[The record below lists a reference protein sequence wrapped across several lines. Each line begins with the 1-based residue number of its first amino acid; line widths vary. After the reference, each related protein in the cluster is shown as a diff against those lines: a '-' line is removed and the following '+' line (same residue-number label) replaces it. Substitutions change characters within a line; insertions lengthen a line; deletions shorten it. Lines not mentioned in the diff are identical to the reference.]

1 MPRKL
6 TKTDDIKIFI
16 LYLMDRMGY
25 PLEYDTI
32 TSIIIQDD
40 IVNYFDF
47 AQCFAQL
54 EDDGHV
60 EKLEPDEENPKS
72 RYRVTK
78 TGRAVADGLNSV
90 IAKTVK
96 DKGYRSALRHMSLA
110 KRGAVVDQT
119 MRLEGDGVM
128 FSGTIRDPKGLQ
140 LEISLRADNEN
151 QLNRMQE
158 VFADRPEVI
167 LRGVTALLT
176 GDLDFVFGHA
186 DNFDDE

>member
-6 TKTDDIKIFI
+6 TKKEDIKIFI

-47 AQCFAQL
+47 AQCFGEL
-54 EDDGHV
+54 EDMGHI
-60 EKLEPDEENPKS
+60 EKLEPDGENPKS

-78 TGRAVADGLNSV
+78 TGRTVADGLNSV
-90 IAKTVK
+90 IARTVK

-119 MRLEGDGVM
+119 IRLEGEGVL
-128 FSGTIRDPKGLQ
+128 FSGTIKDPAGLQ
-140 LEISLRADNEN
+140 LEVSIRTDNEH
-151 QLNRMQE
+151 QLRQMQS

-167 LRGVTALLT
+167 LRGITALMT
-176 GDLDFVFGHA
+176 GDLDFVFGSA
-186 DNFDDE
+186 DDSIE

>member
-1 MPRKL
+1 
-6 TKTDDIKIFI
+6 
-16 LYLMDRMGY
+16 MDRMGY

-140 LEISLRADNEN
+140 LEISLRADNDN
-151 QLNRMQE
+151 QLSLMQE

-176 GDLDFVFGHA
+176 GDLDFVFGPA
-186 DNFDDE
+186 ESYDEE

>member
-6 TKTDDIKIFI
+6 TKKEDIKIFI

-47 AQCFAQL
+47 AQCFVEL
-54 EDDGHV
+54 EDMGHI
-60 EKLEPDEENPKS
+60 EKLEVDGDNPKS

-78 TGRAVADGLNSV
+78 TGKAVADGLNSV

-96 DKGYRSALRHMSLA
+96 DKGFRSALRHMSLA

-119 MRLEGDGVM
+119 IKLDGEGVL
-128 FSGTIRDPKGLQ
+128 FSGSIKDKAGLQ
-140 LEISLRADNEN
+140 LEVSLRTDNEH
-151 QLNRMQE
+151 QLKQIQS

-167 LRGVTALLT
+167 LRGITALLT
-176 GDLDFVFGHA
+176 GDLDFVFGPA
-186 DNFDDE
+186 EDDR

>member
-6 TKTDDIKIFI
+6 TKPNDIKVFI

-47 AQCFAQL
+47 AQCFGEL
-54 EDDGHV
+54 EDAGHI
-60 EKLEPDEENPKS
+60 ERIEPDEENPRA
-72 RYRVTK
+72 RYSVTK
-78 TGRAVADGLNSV
+78 TGQTVADGLNSV
-90 IAKTVK
+90 IARTVK

-119 MRLEGDGVM
+119 IRLDGEGVL
-128 FSGTIRDPKGLQ
+128 FKGTIKDPKGLQ
-140 LEISLRADNEN
+140 LEVSLRADNDH
-151 QLNRMQE
+151 QLKQMQS

-167 LRGVTALLT
+167 LRGITALLT
-176 GDLDFVFGHA
+176 GDLDFVFGSS
-186 DNFDDE
+186 EE

>member
-6 TKTDDIKIFI
+6 TKSDDIKIFI

-47 AQCFAQL
+47 AQCFGQL

-60 EKLEPDEENPKS
+60 EKLEADSDNAKA
-72 RYRVTK
+72 RYRVSK
-78 TGRAVADGLNSV
+78 TGRAVAEGLNSV
-90 IAKTVK
+90 LAKTIK

-119 MRLEGDGVM
+119 IRLEGDGAM
-128 FSGTIRDPKGLQ
+128 FSGTIRDKGGLQ
-140 LEISLRADNEN
+140 LEVSLRADNEH
-151 QLNRMQE
+151 QLKLMQS

-167 LRGVTALLT
+167 LRGITALMT
-176 GDLDFVFGHA
+176 GDLDFVFGPA
-186 DNFDDE
+186 ELSDEE